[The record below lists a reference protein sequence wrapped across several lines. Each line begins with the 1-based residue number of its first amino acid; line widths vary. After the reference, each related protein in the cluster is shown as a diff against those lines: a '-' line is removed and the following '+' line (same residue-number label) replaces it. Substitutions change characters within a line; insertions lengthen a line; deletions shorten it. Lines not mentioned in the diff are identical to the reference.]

1 VLSFGSATEHPHADI
16 PLHACVMNEVLRSA
30 LESVLNDIRSTGA
43 PLPRIADEPWDD
55 HPGVSSATLWAE
67 DGSGRGISTRP
78 DLSEAD
84 QIVSITDQVQEWV
97 IEERW
102 SEASVAYE

>member
-1 VLSFGSATEHPHADI
+1 MT
-16 PLHACVMNEVLRSA
+16 EVLRSA
-30 LESVLNDIRSTGA
+30 LEPVLNDIRSTGA

-102 SEASVAYE
+102 SEASVACE